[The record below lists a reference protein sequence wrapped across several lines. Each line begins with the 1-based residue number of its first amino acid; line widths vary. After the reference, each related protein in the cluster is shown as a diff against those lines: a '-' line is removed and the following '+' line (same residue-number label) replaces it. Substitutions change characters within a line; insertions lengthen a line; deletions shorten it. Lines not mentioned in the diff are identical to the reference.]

1 MDTIAIIEF
10 DTAVIQLLAGLSRAA
25 VLFIVA
31 AGLSLVF
38 GALRVVNIAHGSFF
52 MVGAFLATTAA
63 TWAAGLPG
71 FVVAVVVA
79 PLAVAALSVVVE
91 VGALRRLYGK
101 EHLLQ
106 LLATAAVLLIVA
118 DGTRYFW
125 GERPRSIRPPE
136 VLRGSVQIVG
146 RAFPKYS
153 IFLIGVAIVLA
164 VALWLLMSRTG
175 FGRDVRAAV
184 SDPEMLEM
192 VGVNTSTLFTK
203 VFALGAALAAFGGAL
218 VAAQSTVLL
227 GMDVEIIVESFA
239 VVINGGLGS
248 LVGTAVGAVIV
259 GVAFAF
265 AILWYPEAALSVV
278 FLVMAAVLV
287 WRPSGLF
294 GVPER

>member
-1 MDTIAIIEF
+1 MIALEF
-10 DTAVIQLLAGLSRAA
+10 DTAVIQLLSGLSRAA

-63 TWAAGLPG
+63 TWMGGLPG
-71 FVVAVVVA
+71 FFLAVLVA
-79 PLAVAALSVVVE
+79 PLAVGALSTVVE
-91 VGALRRLYGK
+91 VGVLRRLYGR

-118 DGTRYFW
+118 DATRHFW
-125 GERPRSIRPPE
+125 GERPRRVRAPE
-136 VLRGSVQIVG
+136 VLRGPVDVVG
-146 RAFPKYS
+146 RSFPKYS
-153 IFLIGVAIVLA
+153 LFLIVVAIVLA
-164 VALWLLMSRTG
+164 VALWFLMNRTP

-184 SDPEMLEM
+184 SDPEMLSM

-203 VFALGAALAAFGGAL
+203 VFALGAALAGFGGAL

-227 GMDVEIIVESFA
+227 GMDVDIIVESFA
-239 VVINGGLGS
+239 VVIIGGLGS
-248 LVGTAVGAVIV
+248 LLGTLVGSVIV
-259 GVAFAF
+259 GVTFSF
-265 AILWYPEAALSVV
+265 AILYYPDAALAVV
-278 FLVMAAVLV
+278 FVVMAIVLV